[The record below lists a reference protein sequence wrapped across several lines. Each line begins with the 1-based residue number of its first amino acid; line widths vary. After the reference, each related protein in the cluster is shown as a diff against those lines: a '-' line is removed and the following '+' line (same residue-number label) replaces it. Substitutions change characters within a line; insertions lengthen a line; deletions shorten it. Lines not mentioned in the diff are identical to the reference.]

1 MKKKILCCIGI
12 VLACAL
18 LLSFLQLLV
27 VPKYASASREGNL
40 IGEYYAET
48 TPHDV
53 LFVGDCEV
61 YESFTPPTLWEE
73 YGITS
78 YIRGSAQQ
86 LTWHSYYLLEEMLRE
101 ETPKAVVFN
110 VLALKYGVPQS
121 EAYNRMTLDG
131 MRWSTSKI
139 GALRASMREEE
150 SFLSYVF
157 PLLRFH
163 SRWKELSWEDFEYL
177 FTRAKISH
185 NGYMMQ
191 TGVHPKTSD
200 RVGDALIDYTLPQ
213 GSMEYLERMRLLC
226 EEKGIAFILIKA
238 PTNNY
243 KYYWYD
249 EWDAQVREYAEGH
262 QLAYYNFIPLC
273 EEIGI
278 DWSTDTYDGGA
289 HLNVFGA
296 EKLTSYFGA
305 ILAGHL
311 GLEGHKE
318 DAALSAIWQEKLD
331 AYYRER
337 NGTES

>member
-1 MKKKILCCIGI
+1 
-12 VLACAL
+12 
-18 LLSFLQLLV
+18 
-27 VPKYASASREGNL
+27 
-40 IGEYYAET
+40 
-48 TPHDV
+48 
-53 LFVGDCEV
+53 
-61 YESFTPPTLWEE
+61 
-73 YGITS
+73 
-78 YIRGSAQQ
+78 
-86 LTWHSYYLLEEMLRE
+86 
-101 ETPKAVVFN
+101 
-110 VLALKYGVPQS
+110 
-121 EAYNRMTLDG
+121 
-131 MRWSTSKI
+131 
-139 GALRASMREEE
+139 
-150 SFLSYVF
+150 
-157 PLLRFH
+157 
-163 SRWKELSWEDFEYL
+163 
-177 FTRAKISH
+177 
-185 NGYMMQ
+185 
-191 TGVHPKTSD
+191 
-200 RVGDALIDYTLPQ
+200 
-213 GSMEYLERMRLLC
+213 MRLLC